1 MAAKATTAGLDR
13 TDLEV
18 LQGALT
24 TATLEGV
31 LPMAVGD
38 PVRVHTQGIRLGVV
52 RDGLVMIA
60 GTIHATETGIP
71 VVVGGMTEIL
81 TPAMVVAEMTVSRI
95 RGTVGVTIAD
105 RSHEMVGGTSVAHSL
120 LAVGGMTEIL
130 TPAMVVAEM
139 TVSRIRGTV
148 GVMIADLARGTGASR
163 SRGMIVD
170 LVVTTEVGVVNH
182 AMGDATLRSATTN
195 HTPANTNL
203 RIRTSRLFPLA

>member
-1 MAAKATTAGLDR
+1 MAGLDR

-38 PVRVHTQGIRLGVV
+38 PVRVHTHGIRLGVV

-71 VVVGGMTEIL
+71 VEVGGMTEIL

-105 RSHEMVGGTSVAHSL
+105 
-120 LAVGGMTEIL
+120 
-130 TPAMVVAEM
+130 P
-139 TVSRIRGTV
+139 
-148 GVMIADLARGTGASR
+148 ARGTGVSR

-170 LVVTTEVGVVNH
+170 LVVTTEVGAVNH
-182 AMGDATLRSATTN
+182 AMGDATSRSATTN

-203 RIRTSRLFPLA
+203 RIRTSRLFQLA